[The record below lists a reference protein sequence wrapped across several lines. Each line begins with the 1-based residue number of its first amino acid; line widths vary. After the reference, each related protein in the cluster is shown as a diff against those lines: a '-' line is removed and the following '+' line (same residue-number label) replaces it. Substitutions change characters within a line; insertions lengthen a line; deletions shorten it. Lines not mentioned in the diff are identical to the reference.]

1 MGSSPLSRGI
11 HRRYRA
17 GVEAARIIPALAG
30 NTLPSDSRK
39 SADRDHPRSRGEYLA
54 PKHTGHCSVGSSPLS
69 RGIHADCV
77 GDPDAGRIIPALA
90 GNTAN
95 LFCRTVECGD
105 HPRSRGE
112 YDTSRGRS
120 PTRWGSSPLSRGIP
134 SYTRAEATQ
143 VRIIPAL
150 AGNTWRREVLVRQTG
165 DHPRSRGEYGDVV
178 SRSRS
183 VEGSSPLSR
192 GIHELWRGPT
202 PT

>member
-90 GNTAN
+90 GNTF
-95 LFCRTVECGD
+95 LHPGRSHPGSD

-112 YDTSRGRS
+112 YVAPRS
-120 PTRWGSSPLSRGIP
+120 TCQTNGGSSPLSRGIRGCGVSLP
-134 SYTRAEATQ
+134 VRR
-143 VRIIPAL
+143 RIIPAL
-150 AGNTWRREVLVRQTG
+150 AGNT
-165 DHPRSRGEYGDVV
+165 
-178 SRSRS
+178 
-183 VEGSSPLSR
+183 
-192 GIHELWRGPT
+192 
-202 PT
+202 